1 MLRKMVDENNQP
13 TIKSK
18 TDLSKLPLAED
29 SLEPYIYC
37 INHCV
42 ATYKRTS

>member
-1 MLRKMVDENNQP
+1 MLRKMVDENNQL

-29 SLEPYIYC
+29 SLEPYIY
-37 INHCV
+37 
-42 ATYKRTS
+42 